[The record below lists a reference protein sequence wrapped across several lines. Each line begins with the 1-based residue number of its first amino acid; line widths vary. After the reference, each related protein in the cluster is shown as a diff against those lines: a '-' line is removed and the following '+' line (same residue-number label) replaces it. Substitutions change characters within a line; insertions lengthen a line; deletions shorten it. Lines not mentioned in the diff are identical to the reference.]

1 MAKSQSLWAQEFFSQ
16 NLFFLD
22 SMQVDIL
29 WNRTGDS
36 FPGQE
41 TDGLRLTGGCGNH
54 IENKDLVKVYIA
66 NKKYNPKIYK

>member
-1 MAKSQSLWAQEFFSQ
+1 
-16 NLFFLD
+16 
-22 SMQVDIL
+22 MQVDIL